1 MKIAR
6 TITEMKETRRGLAD
20 PVGFVPTM
28 GYLHEGHLSLIRQ
41 ARAGNSS
48 VVASIFVN
56 PAQFG
61 PNEDFSSYPRD
72 TGRDLALLE
81 KEGTDVVFMPEPEEM
96 YPEGASTW
104 VYVEGLTDK
113 LEGASRPGHFKG
125 VTTVVAKLF
134 NIIEP
139 ATAYFGQKDA
149 QQALVVRKMVKDLN
163 MNLNLAVVPTV
174 RESDG
179 LAMSSRNMYLNLR
192 ERRAAL
198 ILWRA
203 LKKAEQLWTGGE
215 SDAERIRKEMLAFIE
230 TEPAAEID
238 YVSVADTRTLIEL
251 DIIEDSA
258 LVSLAVWIGKTRLID
273 NVILGGMIEDSGNQ

>member
-6 TITEMKETRRGLAD
+6 TIAEMKEIRRALAD

-56 PAQFG
+56 PTQFG
-61 PNEDFSSYPRD
+61 PGEDFSSYPRD

-81 KEGTDVVFMPEPEEM
+81 KEGADVVFMPEPEEM
-96 YPEGASTW
+96 YPEGAGTW
-104 VYVEGLTDK
+104 VYVEGLTDR
-113 LEGASRPGHFKG
+113 LEGASRPEHFKG
-125 VTTVVAKLF
+125 VTTVVAKLL

-149 QQALVVRKMVKDLN
+149 QQAQVVRKMVKDLN

-179 LAMSSRNMYLNLR
+179 LAMSSRNMYLNLQ

-198 ILWRA
+198 ILWRT
-203 LKKAEQLWTGGE
+203 LQKAEQLWAGGE
-215 SDAERIRKEMLAFIE
+215 RDAERIRKEMLALIG
-230 TEPAAEID
+230 TEPAAKID
-238 YVSVADTRTLIEL
+238 YVSVADTRTLMEL

-258 LVSLAVWIGKTRLID
+258 LVSVAVWIGKTRLID